1 MKVIDSEKQ
10 AWFLLEHEGSLYFD
24 VNCSMG
30 TFGYSYMIR
39 LNDQEQIQYQIAGR
53 EYLHKLADD
62 IHCSVPVAENTSSIY
77 QGRNVSKNFS
87 QMATSAIKTWHENGK
102 KNGKKRDDKTDNQ
115 SEADKSVALSQHEN
129 FYR

>member
-10 AWFLLEHEGSLYFD
+10 AWFLLEHEGNLYFD
-24 VNCSMG
+24 AKCSMG
-30 TFGYSYMIR
+30 AFGYTYMIR
-39 LNDQEQIQYQIAGR
+39 LNDQEQIQYQMAGR

-77 QGRNVSKNFS
+77 QGRHVSKNFS

-102 KNGKKRDDKTDNQ
+102 KRDDKTGNQ
-115 SEADKSVALSQHEN
+115 SETDKSVALSQHES
-129 FYR
+129 FYL

>member
-30 TFGYSYMIR
+30 AFGYSYTIR
-39 LNDQEQIQYQIAGR
+39 LNDQEQIRYQMAGR

-62 IHCSVPVAENTSSIY
+62 IHCSVPLADNTSSMY
-77 QGRNVSKNFS
+77 QGRHVSKNFS
-87 QMATSAIKTWHENGK
+87 QMATSAIKTWHE
-102 KNGKKRDDKTDNQ
+102 NGKKRDDKTDNQ
-115 SEADKSVALSQHEN
+115 SEADKSVALSQHESS
-129 FYR
+129 YP

>member
-30 TFGYSYMIR
+30 AFGYSYMIR
-39 LNDQEQIQYQIAGR
+39 LNDQEQIRYQMAGR

-62 IHCSVPVAENTSSIY
+62 IHGSVPLADNTSSMY
-77 QGRNVSKNFS
+77 QGRHVSNNFS

-102 KNGKKRDDKTDNQ
+102 KRDDKIGNQ
-115 SEADKSVALSQHEN
+115 SEADKSVALSQHES
-129 FYR
+129 FYP